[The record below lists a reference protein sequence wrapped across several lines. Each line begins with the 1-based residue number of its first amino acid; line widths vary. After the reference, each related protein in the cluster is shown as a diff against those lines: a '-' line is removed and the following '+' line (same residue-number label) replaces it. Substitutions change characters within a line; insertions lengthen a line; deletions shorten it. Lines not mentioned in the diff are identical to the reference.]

1 LAAGGSVAPAALQ
14 GAGAIQHAPS
24 VESARATLQ
33 SLSGQLHAASAAM
46 LFDSMDASNNALAE
60 HFDGLLNGRAKPGV
74 WYANLGWQGSLQR
87 DGYAGTTFRSSGSMA
102 GADVRVGSHAL
113 LGYAVGASQG
123 YGQLNAAW
131 DHNQTWAEH
140 ATVYG
145 GVVHGAWY
153 ALAQVGGGQFH
164 EDMQRLLLLGS
175 LTAPVGSRLAGSYVA
190 GSVETGYQIRAAG
203 LQVTPFADVRY
214 QRLHQ
219 GAFAEQ
225 GGYGFGL
232 MADAHAVGRLQG
244 GLGLRTQR
252 NWRMANGMWLQFE
265 GSAAWRHALHQYGDV
280 FDASFTG
287 FDDWMPVSGVGLS
300 RDESVLRAGLTLWPT
315 DNFDLRLGYT
325 REQGSRQQADSVM
338 LQGAIAF

>member
-1 LAAGGSVAPAALQ
+1 
-14 GAGAIQHAPS
+14 
-24 VESARATLQ
+24 
-33 SLSGQLHAASAAM
+33 
-46 LFDSMDASNNALAE
+46 
-60 HFDGLLNGRAKPGV
+60 
-74 WYANLGWQGSLQR
+74 
-87 DGYAGTTFRSSGSMA
+87 
-102 GADVRVGSHAL
+102 
-113 LGYAVGASQG
+113 
-123 YGQLNAAW
+123 
-131 DHNQTWAEH
+131 
-140 ATVYG
+140 VYG

-203 LQVTPFADVRY
+203 LQVTPFMDVRY

-232 MADAHAVGRLQG
+232 MADARAVGRLQG
-244 GLGLRTQR
+244 GLGVRTQR
-252 NWRMANGMWLQFE
+252 NWRMANGMWLQLD

-315 DNFDLRLGYT
+315 GTFNMRLGYM
-325 REQGSRQQADSVM
+325 REQGSRQQDDNVM
-338 LQGAIAF
+338 LQGALTF